1 MYFYKKRGL
10 QAPETEPVGLKTYML
25 VRVALDVGED
35 EWFGTKLELPE
46 SEAHSGAAEGH
57 EPEKGRKKG
66 GFLKRRRERKRMREE
81 ALRRE
86 ALLAEREGRIQEA
99 EASIKKL
106 AGQVAELAGEG
117 NVCYCVYESGIRR
130 KLLGRQS
137 RNTEIIAE
145 VTGTMRAAGTI
156 RASETIRAIETIR
169 APETMRAIET
179 IRAAETISAS
189 ETMGAAEMI
198 SASETMRVSETTEM
212 SKTTEV
218 NCFEDTPGAKR
229 DRHQAV
235 LPVLWQ
241 RYFDQREF
249 TDYSG
254 RFWVEQL
261 MPEAVLPHFVV
272 LGTAACIPE
281 VIEKYAGRMKSLKW
295 ILPEAGCTEEVQE
308 FVEDFYIESGLAI
321 SLQTISDA
329 GEFRKLRRICVL
341 PSNILDFTQ
350 EPNIN
355 ISGAAPGSIWLDM
368 QSMEEKR
375 RRISGRSR
383 ETAFFSMKEKWK
395 YAQRRCKAPVLP

>member
-10 QAPETEPVGLKTYML
+10 QAPETEPVGLKIYML

-46 SEAHSGAAEGH
+46 SKVYSGTAEGLD
-57 EPEKGRKKG
+57 PETDRKTGKKTDKKTGKKTGKKTDRKKG
-66 GFLKRRRERKRMREE
+66 GILERYRERKRMREE

-99 EASIKKL
+99 EASIEKL

-117 NVCYCVYESGIRR
+117 NACYCVYESGIRG

-145 VTGTMRAAGTI
+145 VTGAMRAT
-156 RASETIRAIETIR
+156 ETIRT
-169 APETMRAIET
+169 
-179 IRAAETISAS
+179 
-189 ETMGAAEMI
+189 
-198 SASETMRVSETTEM
+198 SETMRVSETTEM
-212 SKTTEV
+212 SKVSEASEI
-218 NCFEDTPGAKR
+218 NCPEDTPDAER
-229 DRHQAV
+229 DRHRAI

-261 MPEAVLPHFVV
+261 MPEAVLPHFVI

-281 VIEKYAGRMKSLKW
+281 VIEKYADRMKSLKW

-308 FVEDFYIESGLAI
+308 FVEDFYIESGLAV

-329 GEFRKLRRICVL
+329 GEFRKLRRICAL
-341 PSNILDFTQ
+341 PSNILDFTE

-375 RRISGRSR
+375 RRILGRSG
-383 ETAFFSMKEKWK
+383 EIAFFSMKEKWK

>member
-1 MYFYKKRGL
+1 MYFYRKRGL
-10 QAPETEPVGLKTYML
+10 QAPETEPVGLKSYML
-25 VRVALDVGED
+25 VRVALDVGEE
-35 EWFGTKLELPE
+35 EWFGMKLELPE
-46 SEAHSGAAEGH
+46 SEAHNEAAGRCES
-57 EPEKGRKKG
+57 EEGRKKG

-86 ALLAEREGRIQEA
+86 ALLAEREGRIQKA

-117 NVCYCVYESGIRR
+117 NACYCVYEGGVRK
-130 KLLGRQS
+130 KLLGGQVGRLKIMTDVS
-137 RNTEIIAE
+137 VKNRPEDAPGTERD
-145 VTGTMRAAGTI
+145 GHQ
-156 RASETIRAIETIR
+156 
-169 APETMRAIET
+169 
-179 IRAAETISAS
+179 
-189 ETMGAAEMI
+189 MI
-198 SASETMRVSETTEM
+198 
-212 SKTTEV
+212 
-218 NCFEDTPGAKR
+218 
-229 DRHQAV
+229 

-241 RYFDQREF
+241 RYFEQSEF

-254 RFWVEQL
+254 GFWVEQL
-261 MPEAVLPHFVV
+261 MPEAVLPHFVI

-295 ILPEAGCTEEVQE
+295 ILPEACCTEEVQG
-308 FVEDFYIESGLAI
+308 FVEDFYIESGLAV

-329 GEFRKLRRICVL
+329 GEFRKLRRICTL
-341 PSNILDFTQ
+341 PSNILDFTE

-375 RRISGRSR
+375 RRIAGRSG
-383 ETAFFSMKEKWK
+383 EIACFSMKEKWK